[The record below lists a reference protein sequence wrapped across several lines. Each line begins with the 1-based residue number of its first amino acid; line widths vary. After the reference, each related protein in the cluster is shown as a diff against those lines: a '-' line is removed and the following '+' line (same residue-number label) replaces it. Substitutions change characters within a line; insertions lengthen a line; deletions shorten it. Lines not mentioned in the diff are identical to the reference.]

1 MSELGNCC
9 CYDATMKNRIL
20 IVDDEDDTNLLFKI
34 VLEDNRFKVDTFN
47 DPLVALQNFTA
58 GAYDLVLL
66 DMLMQNMNGFEL
78 YQKIRMIDYKVKIC
92 FLTAGRIDYDE
103 FRKKVASISSIEN
116 DDIENCFISKPMENE
131 ELINRVNE
139 QLL

>member
-1 MSELGNCC
+1 MR
-9 CYDATMKNRIL
+9 KNRIL
-20 IVDDEDDTNLLFKI
+20 IVDDEDDITFLFKM
-34 VLEDNRFKVDTFN
+34 VLEDNGFKVDIFN

-78 YQKIRMIDYKVKIC
+78 YQKMRMIDDKPKVC
-92 FLTAGRIDYDE
+92 FLTAIEINHEE
-103 FRKKVASISSIEN
+103 FKKRAASIAGIS
-116 DDIENCFISKPMENE
+116 DIENCFIIKPIENE
-131 ELINRVNE
+131 EFIKRVNK

>member
-20 IVDDEDDTNLLFKI
+20 IVDDEDDINLLFKM

-47 DPLVALQNFTA
+47 DPLVALKNFTA

-66 DMLMQNMNGFEL
+66 DMLMPNMNGFEL
-78 YQKIRMIDYKVKIC
+78 YEKIRMLDDKVKIC
-92 FLTAGRIDYDE
+92 FLTASGEE
-103 FRKKVASISSIEN
+103 FRKKVASTATIN
-116 DDIENCFISKPMENE
+116 RTENCFIIKPIENE
-131 ELINRVNE
+131 ELIKIVKS
-139 QLL
+139 QLS